1 MSHVNDQRGFAAK
14 SCLEC
19 RRRKIRC
26 DKCIPCSYCVKV
38 KIKCRYPIPKSA
50 SEKGESSS
58 LGNEIQTA
66 RIDSIENTLQTL
78 ERRISQ
84 ISEVLQQ
91 THATS
96 SSSHYDTHG
105 LEARHLRDQSLS
117 AGRTISS
124 VCSSVQLYFSL
135 IILIWH

>member
-1 MSHVNDQRGFAAK
+1 MLTTNAVAAK

-38 KIKCRYPIPKSA
+38 KIKCRYPTSKSA
-50 SEKGESSS
+50 SKKGESSS
-58 LGNEIQTA
+58 LGNEIQSA

-84 ISEVLQQ
+84 ISEILQQ

-96 SSSHYDTHG
+96 SSGQYGTHG
-105 LEARHLRDQSLS
+105 LEARHLRDQNLS
-117 AGRTISS
+117 AERTISS
-124 VCSSVQLYFSL
+124 VCSSVQLYLSL
-135 IILIWH
+135 MILIWH